1 MNENIQEMIQSQAKK
16 AKSAMR
22 VLSRSS
28 ADVRNQAL
36 LAMAES
42 LLNSKDKIQEANRI
56 DLDNGE
62 KTGVPAPLM
71 QRLLLDDKKI
81 ERMVD
86 NLRQVAALPDPI
98 GAVISMGER
107 PNGLKIGTVRVPIG
121 VVAVVYESRPDVT
134 VEVSALCIKSG
145 NGVILR
151 GGSEAI
157 HSNATLARILSDTAA
172 AEGVPDAIQFVD
184 TTDRQAVYELIRLP
198 DYVDLVIPR
207 GSNEFVQLLMKESD
221 VPVLGHADGIC
232 HIYVDKAADL
242 EMANNICLNA
252 KVGYKVAVCNALE
265 TLLVHAD
272 IAEKFLPT
280 FCETLQ
286 DSAVEIRGCERTRQL
301 YTAAKPVTEEDWR
314 TEYLDYI
321 LSIRVVDDIDTAI
334 DHIETYG
341 SHHSDAIITESY
353 SASQRFLKEVDS
365 AAVYVN
371 ASTVFTDG
379 YEFGLGA
386 EVGISTQKL
395 HSRGPMGLEGLTTY
409 KYIVYG
415 NGQVRE

>member
-1 MNENIQEMIQSQAKK
+1 MNQDIQHMIQLKAKK
-16 AKSAMR
+16 AKAAMR

-28 ADVRNQAL
+28 ADIRNNAL
-36 LAMAES
+36 LAMAENI
-42 LLNSKDKIQEANRI
+42 LKAKDDIQEVNRY
-56 DLDNGE
+56 DLENGE
-62 KTGVPAPLM
+62 KTGLEAPLM
-71 QRLLLDDKKI
+71 QRLLLDDRKI
-81 ERMVD
+81 ARMVD

-98 GAVISMGER
+98 GEVISMGER
-107 PNGLKIGTVRVPIG
+107 PNGLKIGRVRVPIG
-121 VVAVVYESRPDVT
+121 VVGVVYESRPDVT

-157 HSNATLARILSDTAA
+157 HSNNILASILSDTAA
-172 AEGVPDAIQFVD
+172 KAGVPDAIQFVD

-198 DYVDLVIPR
+198 EYIDLVIPR
-207 GSNEFVQLLMKESD
+207 GSNEFVQKLMRES
-221 VPVLGHADGIC
+221 VIPVLGHADGIC
-232 HIYVDKAADL
+232 HIYVDAAADL
-242 EMANNICLNA
+242 EMASDICMNA
-252 KVGYKVAVCNALE
+252 KIGYKVAVCNALE
-265 TLLVHAD
+265 TLLVHTDVASD
-272 IAEKFLPT
+272 FLSD
-280 FCETLQ
+280 FCGALR
-286 DSAVEIRGCERTRQL
+286 DAHVEIRGCEETQKIFSG
-301 YTAAKPVTEEDWR
+301 AIPATEEDWR

-321 LSIRVVDDIDTAI
+321 LSIRVVDDIETAI

-395 HSRGPMGLEGLTTY
+395 HSRGPMGLEGLTSY
-409 KYIVYG
+409 KYIIYG
-415 NGQVRE
+415 DGQVRE